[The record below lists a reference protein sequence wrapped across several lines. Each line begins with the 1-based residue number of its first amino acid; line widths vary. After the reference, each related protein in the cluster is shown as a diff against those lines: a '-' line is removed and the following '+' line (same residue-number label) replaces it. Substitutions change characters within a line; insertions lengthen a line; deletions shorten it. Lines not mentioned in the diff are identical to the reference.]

1 VDDGTGPELAVIG
14 ILALSLGLPVAS
26 TLEGELLVNE
36 DRLEGG
42 QPGVVHAVVDV
53 GGTDGAEARE
63 VHLSIDGPG
72 SDEQIVERR
81 SELPSSGS
89 RLVTLA
95 WTPAQAGNHTLQAE
109 AVVGGERH
117 VIGEER
123 TVFISPASSSSSSGS
138 SAGVLPHT
146 APGTVQWAIAFGIL
160 FFFARAGLDRQR

>member
-1 VDDGTGPELAVIG
+1 MGRGPELAVIG

-26 TLEGELLVNE
+26 ALEGELLVNE
-36 DRLEGG
+36 DRLERG

-53 GGTDGAEARE
+53 GGTDGAEAWE

-72 SDEQIVERR
+72 SDEQIVEQRNA
-81 SELPSSGS
+81 LPSSGS

-95 WTPAQAGNHTLQAE
+95 WTPAQAGNHTLQAA
-109 AVVGGERH
+109 AVVGGDRH
-117 VIGEER
+117 VIDNGR
-123 TVFISPASSSSSSGS
+123 TVWVSPGRSSSSSGP